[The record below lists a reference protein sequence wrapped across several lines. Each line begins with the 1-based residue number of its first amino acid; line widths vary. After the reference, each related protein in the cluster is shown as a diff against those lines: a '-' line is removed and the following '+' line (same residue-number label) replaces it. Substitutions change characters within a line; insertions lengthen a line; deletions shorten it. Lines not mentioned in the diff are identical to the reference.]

1 MNWINASKRLPDMT
15 PRLIS
20 RFISSKT
27 PLFDF
32 KDFALNNSDK
42 LNLVE
47 WLDEEDTQKPVS
59 IDELIIALDDKRICQ
74 NSNLPAELY
83 YLSCKETAEHLL
95 DNYIIQKKA
104 K

>member
-15 PRLIS
+15 PRLIT
-20 RFISSKT
+20 RFISSKI

-32 KDFALNNSDK
+32 KNWAIRNSDK

-47 WLDEEDTQKPVS
+47 WLDEKEKPVS

-104 K
+104 KQ